1 MKEKNIKRYS
11 KLALIGFV
19 FAILS
24 IMNTLIFI
32 IRNIQDPFFVL
43 YLEYDAIFIAIGFLL
58 ALITLIFSILGL
70 KEVNNKKLKGRWMV
84 VFGIVIGVVKIVWLL
99 YAFIAYLA
107 ISQFLSYLMK
117 TQPII

>member
-58 ALITLIFSILGL
+58 LFLFAEHQANQLPWIYKLLDQKQCIVELVP
-70 KEVNNKKLKGRWMV
+70 VN
-84 VFGIVIGVVKIVWLL
+84 F
-99 YAFIAYLA
+99 
-107 ISQFLSYLMK
+107 
-117 TQPII
+117 